1 MIALTT
7 NEPPNRKGNKIMT
20 NTQIITSE
28 VIAAGIYT
36 KEQVEAFAK
45 RGFTVPVHT
54 YTEWKQLGCQVIKGQ
69 KAIIETRLW
78 KFSSKVVTL
87 KDKNGNETEGQD
99 NHYFL
104 AKAFLFDIKQVE
116 KIQEQKTA

>member
-1 MIALTT
+1 
-7 NEPPNRKGNKIMT
+7 MT
-20 NTQIITSE
+20 NTQIIANE
-28 VIAAGIYT
+28 VITAGIYT
-36 KEQVEAFAK
+36 KEQVELFAK
-45 RGFTVPVHT
+45 KGFTVPVHT
-54 YTEWKQLGCQVIKGQ
+54 YAEWKALGCQVVKGQ

-87 KDKNGNETEGQD
+87 KDTDGNETEGYD
-99 NHYFL
+99 NHYYL